1 MKSLVLNLAVEGDH
15 VDAGVVRY
23 RGYDSNV
30 LRPQREQSWALGQAN
45 SPRERVATNDARL
58 YFATKQ
64 IGVPDELR
72 SVGRRWMAIDLT
84 RRSYLFQLAHTQQRN
99 AVRHDHGFFLVMGNK
114 HE

>member
-1 MKSLVLNLAVEGDH
+1 MKCLVLNPCPQADH
-15 VDAGVVRY
+15 VEVAAARC

-30 LRPQREQSWALGQAN
+30 LRPQGKQSWALGQAN

-64 IGVPDELR
+64 IGVADELR
-72 SVGRRWMAIDLT
+72 SVGRRWMAIDFA
-84 RRSYLFQLAHTQQRN
+84 RRSYLFLLARAQQRN
-99 AVRHDHGFFLVMGNK
+99 AVRHDHGFFLVMGYK